1 VTHPDAASGAST
13 TGGGTTDAPATV
25 RRLVPDRHPVSLTDA
40 YAYPP
45 PDQRPP
51 GRPWVRA
58 NMITTVDGAVTG
70 ADGVSGSIGTPAD
83 LRVFRVLR
91 SLADVILVGAGT
103 ARVEGYGPARVP
115 IAVVTARLEVDLTSP
130 LLAEAVHP
138 TVLITTASTDPDRL
152 AAARAVTDVVVC
164 GRDAVDLPAALA
176 ELGRRGH
183 RDVLCEGGPSLLG
196 SLVAADCLDEL
207 CMTTAPM
214 LVGSS
219 DGPTGRAV
227 TGPALPAP
235 VRLRLGHLLEDE
247 GTLLARWLVEREQP
261 ARPTRPA

>member
-1 VTHPDAASGAST
+1 VTQPDAAAGAST
-13 TGGGTTDAPATV
+13 TGASTTAQATV
-25 RRLVPDRHPVSLTDA
+25 RRLVPDPAPVSLTDA

-45 PDQRPP
+45 PDERP
-51 GRPWVRA
+51 GSRPWVRA

-115 IAVVTARLEVDLTSP
+115 VAVVTARLEVDLTSA
-130 LLAEAVHP
+130 LLAEAAHP
-138 TVLITTASTDPDRL
+138 TVLITTAATDPDRL
-152 AAARAVTDVVVC
+152 AAARAVADVVVC
-164 GRDAVDLPAALA
+164 GRDAVDLPGALA

-183 RDVLCEGGPSLLG
+183 RNVLCEGGPSLLG

-207 CMTTAPM
+207 CLTTAPT
-214 LVGSS
+214 LVGSA

-227 TGPALPAP
+227 AGPALPVP

-247 GTLLARWLVEREQP
+247 GTLLARWLVDR
-261 ARPTRPA
+261 A